1 MNTFKLKKSACL
13 FLLQFILLPAVFIT
27 PLAANSSPNGNQGQ
41 GNGNHGAGNGKGHQK
56 IHGNNGNNKGAHVQA
71 KNNAKSNKYYDK
83 QRNAN
88 VNFTVSFGNVRPL
101 AIEYGLT
108 GYQGLPPGI
117 AKQVSRGKPLP
128 PGIAK
133 KSLPAGFTSQLPVY
147 VGYEW
152 KISGRDLLLVAVG
165 TTIVAEVIENV
176 FE

>member
-1 MNTFKLKKSACL
+1 MVTLVL
-13 FLLQFILLPAVFIT
+13 
-27 PLAANSSPNGNQGQ
+27 
-41 GNGNHGAGNGKGHQK
+41 
-56 IHGNNGNNKGAHVQA
+56 
-71 KNNAKSNKYYDK
+71 
-83 QRNAN
+83 
-88 VNFTVSFGNVRPL
+88 L

-165 TTIVAEVIENV
+165 TAIVAEVIENV

>member
-27 PLAANSSPNGNQGQ
+27 PLAANSSPNGN
-41 GNGNHGAGNGKGHQK
+41 HGAGNGKGHQK
-56 IHGNNGNNKGAHVQA
+56 IHGNNKGAHVQA

-165 TTIVAEVIENV
+165 TAIVAEVIENV